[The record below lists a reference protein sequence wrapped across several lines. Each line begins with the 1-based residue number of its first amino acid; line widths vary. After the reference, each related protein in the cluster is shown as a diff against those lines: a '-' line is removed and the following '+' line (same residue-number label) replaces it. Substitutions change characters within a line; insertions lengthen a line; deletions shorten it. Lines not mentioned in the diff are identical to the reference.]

1 MWKEKRYKQNEFSDL
16 LKFLNERKLSG
27 SEFKIVFVPTVIGTY
42 SGEYKLI
49 YVDKESNHGNKN

>member
-27 SEFKIVFVPTVIGTY
+27 SEFKIIFVPAFGIY
-42 SGEYKLI
+42 LPEYKLI
-49 YVDKESNHGNKN
+49 YVDEECNDGNKN